1 MNRRKKQELKKTI
14 LIMVLAPLLIALV
27 LFAIMDSRSA
37 RSGARSSKEQSSGS
51 GLKDSGVETDGDKD
65 GGGDAAH
72 APAKDGGSGGS
83 KSSGQA
89 GAEGKNEDGKSSGQG
104 SNVVNPVDPVQEISF
119 TAASEDTNELQRSIP
134 VQIDAV
140 ILGGEA
146 GTQVWALFL
155 PAEMAAHPRI
165 LFSKYEKVSLEPLSE
180 HLHPAID
187 GPENRDDAADGAG
200 NGGAVTERREYSS
213 EDEVTGLSGGS
224 AFRVTMTSADGTVQ
238 STDLYVFSCNDTAS
252 MYLDTESGSMETV
265 DADLTKETTEQ
276 ARFYIFR
283 ENGTLDSAGGCTVWG
298 HGNSTWSRMKRPYN
312 LKMEKKQSVLGMT
325 ECKKFSLLSNS
336 FDSTNLLNRIS
347 TKLAMELGL
356 RDVPEGEYVNLFLNG
371 QYNGLYYLSQ
381 RPRTGGSVNISKLDD
396 EILEANGISPESGEG
411 SVTDGDF
418 GDFADFG
425 DGPGEDADG
434 RDLSETGSESGQDA
448 GISADPGEAD
458 GEGGSGNGESG
469 ESSGNSTDSDSGT
482 LIPERVALHE
492 DGSKQYRWAYKWE
505 KEPRN
510 NTGGYLLQQYE
521 KYEGETA
528 WFSTLHR
535 RYRIM
540 SPSYPTVGEVNYIA
554 DYMTAA
560 ERAIYSEDGTDPETG
575 KHYDQF
581 LDMNS
586 WETMFLLEEFFVEWD
601 AERWS
606 FYITKDR
613 NNPLLYCGPIWDF
626 DHSAGTMIYGQYPET
641 AVSML
646 MLRDTRHGWLNQL
659 LSHDSFVK
667 SLRKRWSKEISPV
680 IHAYLDEKIE
690 EEIRAIES
698 SVYMNDIRRANY
710 IFYRHEADALVKWLG
725 RRLAFLD
732 DYTGA
737 NGNKSASSNYMR
749 VLFKFP
755 WGDLSHYVKQGE
767 SLGYLP
773 LPEYGEK
780 QFESDTMN
788 KKIIGW
794 KDENGKE
801 IDADVVIN
809 TDRVFEPVYEQ

>member
-1 MNRRKKQELKKTI
+1 
-14 LIMVLAPLLIALV
+14 MVLAPFLIALI
-27 LFAIMDSRSA
+27 LFAITDIRSA
-37 RSGARSSKEQSSGS
+37 HSGTRDSGS
-51 GLKDSGVETDGDKD
+51 GGKESGIERDGEK
-65 GGGDAAH
+65 DAAGK
-72 APAKDGGSGGS
+72 AGGSGESTGGTGAGKK
-83 KSSGQA
+83 KS
-89 GAEGKNEDGKSSGQG
+89 G
-104 SNVVNPVDPVQEISF
+104 SNVANPVDPIQEISF
-119 TAASEDTNELQRSIP
+119 TAASEDKNELQRSIP

-146 GTQVWALFL
+146 GTQRWALFL
-155 PAEMAAHPRI
+155 PAEMADHPRI
-165 LFSKYEKVSLEPLSE
+165 IFSKYEKVSLEPLSE

-187 GPENRDDAADGAG
+187 GPENRDGAAGGDGS
-200 NGGAVTERREYSS
+200 GGAVTETREYSS
-213 EDEVTGLSGGS
+213 EDEVAGLTDDS

-265 DADLTKETTEQ
+265 DADLTKETTED

-283 ENGTLDSAGGCTVWG
+283 ENGTLDSAGNCTVWG

-356 RDVPEGEYVNLFLNG
+356 RDVPQGEYVNLFLNG

-396 EILEANGISPESGEG
+396 EILEANGIAPDSGD
-411 SVTDGDF
+411 SNMTDEDPGDF
-418 GDFADFG
+418 EDSVDRTGADA
-425 DGPGEDADG
+425 ADG
-434 RDLSETGSESGQDA
+434 ELSETGSGAGQDS
-448 GISADPGEAD
+448 GKTADSGAAD
-458 GEGGSGNGESG
+458 GQAGSGSG
-469 ESSGNSTDSDSGT
+469 GSSGNSTDSDSGIQ
-482 LIPERVALHE
+482 IPERVALHE
-492 DGSKQYRWAYKWE
+492 DGSKQYRWAYNWE
-505 KEPRN
+505 KEPKN

-521 KYEGETA
+521 KYEGETG

-535 RYRIM
+535 RFRIM

-560 ERAIYSEDGTDPETG
+560 ERAIYSKDGTDPETG

-581 LDMNS
+581 LDMTS

-626 DHSAGTMIYGQYPET
+626 DHSAGQMIYGYYPET
-641 AVSML
+641 TVSML
-646 MLRDTRHGWLNQL
+646 MLRDSRHGWFNQL

-680 IHAYLDEKIE
+680 IHTYLDEKIE

-710 IFYRHEADALVKWLG
+710 FSYRKEADNLVKWMG

-732 DYTGA
+732 DYAGA
-737 NGNKSASSNYMR
+737 EGKKPASSNYRR

-755 WGDLSHYVKQGE
+755 WGDISHYVKQGE

-773 LPEYGEK
+773 LPEYGEQ

-794 KDENGKE
+794 KDENGRE
-801 IDADVVIN
+801 IDANVVIN
-809 TDRVFEPVYEQ
+809 TDRVFEPVFEQ

>member
-1 MNRRKKQELKKTI
+1 
-14 LIMVLAPLLIALV
+14 
-27 LFAIMDSRSA
+27 
-37 RSGARSSKEQSSGS
+37 
-51 GLKDSGVETDGDKD
+51 
-65 GGGDAAH
+65 
-72 APAKDGGSGGS
+72 
-83 KSSGQA
+83 
-89 GAEGKNEDGKSSGQG
+89 
-104 SNVVNPVDPVQEISF
+104 
-119 TAASEDTNELQRSIP
+119 
-134 VQIDAV
+134 
-140 ILGGEA
+140 
-146 GTQVWALFL
+146 
-155 PAEMAAHPRI
+155 
-165 LFSKYEKVSLEPLSE
+165 
-180 HLHPAID
+180 
-187 GPENRDDAADGAG
+187 
-200 NGGAVTERREYSS
+200 
-213 EDEVTGLSGGS
+213 
-224 AFRVTMTSADGTVQ
+224 
-238 STDLYVFSCNDTAS
+238 
-252 MYLDTESGSMETV
+252 
-265 DADLTKETTEQ
+265 
-276 ARFYIFR
+276 
-283 ENGTLDSAGGCTVWG
+283 
-298 HGNSTWSRMKRPYN
+298 
-312 LKMEKKQSVLGMT
+312 
-325 ECKKFSLLSNS
+325 
-336 FDSTNLLNRIS
+336 
-347 TKLAMELGL
+347 
-356 RDVPEGEYVNLFLNG
+356 
-371 QYNGLYYLSQ
+371 
-381 RPRTGGSVNISKLDD
+381 
-396 EILEANGISPESGEG
+396 
-411 SVTDGDF
+411 
-418 GDFADFG
+418 
-425 DGPGEDADG
+425 
-434 RDLSETGSESGQDA
+434 
-448 GISADPGEAD
+448 
-458 GEGGSGNGESG
+458 
-469 ESSGNSTDSDSGT
+469 
-482 LIPERVALHE
+482 
-492 DGSKQYRWAYKWE
+492 
-505 KEPRN
+505 
-510 NTGGYLLQQYE
+510 
-521 KYEGETA
+521 
-528 WFSTLHR
+528 
-535 RYRIM
+535 M

>member
-1 MNRRKKQELKKTI
+1 MRRQEGKNYMNRMKQREFKKKI
-14 LIMVLAPLLIALV
+14 LIMVLVPFLIAV
-27 LFAIMDSRSA
+27 ILFAVTDSRPA
-37 RSGARSSKEQSSGS
+37 RSGAR
-51 GLKDSGVETDGDKD
+51 DSGIERDGEKD
-65 GGGDAAH
+65 GGRDAKA
-72 APAKDGGSGGS
+72 AAAKDGGSGQS
-83 KSSGQA
+83 ESSG
-89 GAEGKNEDGKSSGQG
+89 GTGSENKKSG
-104 SNVVNPVDPVQEISF
+104 SNVVNPVDPIQEISF
-119 TAASEDTNELQRSIP
+119 TAASEGKNELQRSIP

-146 GTQVWALFL
+146 GTQRWALFL
-155 PAEMAAHPRI
+155 PAEMADHPRI

-180 HLHPAID
+180 HLHPTID
-187 GPENRDDAADGAG
+187 GPENRDGAAGGDGSV
-200 NGGAVTERREYSS
+200 AVTETREYSS
-213 EDEVTGLSGGS
+213 EDEVAGLVDDS

-265 DADLTKETTEQ
+265 DADLTKETTEE

-283 ENGTLDSAGGCTVWG
+283 ENGTLDSAGSCTVWG
-298 HGNSTWSRMKRPYN
+298 HGNSTWARMKRPYN
-312 LKMEKKQSVLGMT
+312 LKMVKKQSVLGMT

-356 RDVPEGEYVNLFLNG
+356 RDVPQGEFVNLFLNG

-396 EILEANGISPESGEG
+396 EILEANGLSPESWDSNMADE
-411 SVTDGDF
+411 DPDDF
-418 GDFADFG
+418 DEPG
-425 DGPGEDADG
+425 DGTRADAD
-434 RDLSETGSESGQDA
+434 
-448 GISADPGEAD
+448 D
-458 GEGGSGNGESG
+458 GEGPGTGSGTGQDSGKTADSGETGGKGGSGSG
-469 ESSGNSTDSDSGT
+469 ESSGNSTDSGSGT
-482 LIPERVALHE
+482 QIPERIALHE
-492 DGSKQYRWAYKWE
+492 DGSKQYRWAFNWE
-505 KEPRN
+505 KEPKN

-521 KYEGETA
+521 RYEGETG

-535 RYRIM
+535 RFRIM

-554 DYMTAA
+554 DYMMAA
-560 ERAIYSEDGTDPETG
+560 ERAIYSEDGKDPGTG

-613 NNPLLYCGPIWDF
+613 NNPLLYCGPVWDF
-626 DHSAGTMIYGQYPET
+626 DHSAGQMIYGYYPET
-641 AVSML
+641 TVSML
-646 MLRDTRHGWLNQL
+646 MLRDSRHGWFNQL

-667 SLRKRWSKEISPV
+667 SLRKRWSKEVSPV
-680 IHAYLDEKIE
+680 IHSYLDEKIE

-710 IFYRHEADALVKWLG
+710 FFYRKEADALVKWLG
-725 RRLAFLD
+725 RRLDFLD
-732 DYTGA
+732 DYAGA
-737 NGNKSASSNYMR
+737 KGKKPASSNYVR

-755 WGDLSHYVKQGE
+755 WGDISHYVKQGE
-767 SLGYLP
+767 PLGFLP
-773 LPEYGEK
+773 LPEYGEI
-780 QFESDTMN
+780 QFESDDAVKN
-788 KKIIGW
+788 KIIGW

-801 IDADVVIN
+801 IDANVVIN
-809 TDRVFEPVYEQ
+809 TDRIFEPVYEQ